1 MGLAHRNPM
10 KFNRLRLVGFKT
22 FVEPTDLLIEPGL
35 TGVVGPNGCGKS
47 NLVEALRWV
56 MGESSHKAFRANDM
70 DDVIFSGT
78 TGRPSRNMAEVSLQL
93 DNGDRTAPAGF
104 NDDDILEVTRRIDR
118 GAGSHYR
125 INGRDVRARDVNML
139 FADASTGAR
148 SPALVRQGQ
157 IGEIVGA
164 KPAARRR
171 ILEEAA
177 GVAGLHARRHEA
189 EMRLKA
195 AETNLLRLED
205 VIVQLAAQVEGLRRQ
220 SRQAIRYRA
229 VAAEIR
235 KYEATLLWLRWS
247 EVTTTLAQAER
258 AVEAMVREGAECTRA
273 QAEAARLQ
281 AIAAHALPP
290 LRQAETAAAAVLQR
304 LTLARGELDKEEAR
318 LATRRQDL
326 ERRLAQVSQDL
337 ERETALSADAESVL
351 ARLDEEQEI
360 LTDDQAGALAA
371 EEAAAAALA
380 EAQARLTAAEQD
392 LDTKT
397 RTFAD
402 LGARRTG
409 LEQTIRDLRQR
420 LVRSAAERASVEAEE
435 RRLKLDAGTAD
446 LDARR
451 AEAEAARARL
461 EQAEDAATEAEA
473 AHAAARRALDA
484 ARPALTEAERR
495 FGRLDTEVRT
505 LTKLLQ
511 SSDSRYPPVADLL
524 SVAKGYEMALG
535 AALGDDLDLPVAPEA
550 PARWAGSAP
559 AADDPRLPD
568 GAAPLAA
575 QVSGAPALMRRLAQ
589 VGIVDPADGPRL
601 QALLKPGQR
610 LVSRAGDLWRW
621 DGVVAAAD
629 APTAAARRLAE
640 RNRLADLEQEAEQA
654 REVLEEARALLAGH
668 EGDLRVAAA
677 AETQTREARRA
688 AIRVAETAR
697 ELEAAAERK
706 ATQHIARL
714 SALSEARDRLTAAR
728 EEAEESLM
736 EAESTLA
743 DLEPPVL
750 IDATLAAARG
760 EVAQGRAGFAEA
772 RATLDGLQR
781 ERSARQRRL
790 EAIAGER
797 RSWAGRAGGA
807 GERLAA
813 IEARRAEAQAELTE
827 TEDMPAQVLHQRRSL
842 LSQIEAAEAARRAA
856 ADKLVEGEAALAAAD
871 RAARAALE
879 AMSAAREETARTEA
893 RLEAARQRRDD
904 VMREITEALDG
915 PPETARENA
924 ELAEGAPTPDIP
936 AIEAA
941 LERAKRERERLG
953 AVNLRADL
961 ELTETETQ
969 HDTLVKERDD
979 LHEAIRRLRGG
990 IASLNREARERL
1002 QASFI
1007 VVDGHFRKLFDTLF
1021 GGGEAQLVLTDADDP
1036 LEAGLDII
1044 AKPPGKKP
1052 QTLSL
1057 LSGGEQ
1063 ALTAMALIFAVF
1075 LTNPAPICVLDEVD
1089 APLDDSNVE
1098 RFCALMDEMTR
1109 LTDTRFLVITHNP
1122 ISMARMDRL
1131 FGVTMAERGVSRLVS
1146 VDLQSAERLR
1156 EVS

>member
-1 MGLAHRNPM
+1 M

-93 DNGDRTAPAGF
+93 DNADRTAPAGF

-229 VAAEIR
+229 VASEIR
-235 KYEATLLWLRWS
+235 KHEATLLWLRWT
-247 EVTTTLAQAER
+247 EVTTTLAQAEC
-258 AVEAMVREGAECTRA
+258 AVEALVRDSAECTRA

-290 LRQAETAAAAVLQR
+290 LRQSEAEAAAALQR
-304 LTLARGELDKEEAR
+304 LTIARGELDKEEAR

-326 ERRLAQVSQDL
+326 ERRLAQLVQDL

-351 ARLDEEQEI
+351 ARLEEEQEI
-360 LTDDQAGALAA
+360 LSEEQAGALDA
-371 EEAAAAALA
+371 EEAASAALA
-380 EAQARLTAAEQD
+380 QAQSRLTAAEQD
-392 LDTKT
+392 LDEKT

-402 LGARRTG
+402 LSARRTG

-451 AEAEAARARL
+451 LEAEAARERL
-461 EQAEDAATEAEA
+461 AHAEEAAADAEA
-473 AHAAARRALDA
+473 THAAARRALDEV
-484 ARPALTEAERR
+484 RPALAEAERR

-511 SSDSRYPPVADLL
+511 SSDSRFPPVADLL

-550 PARWAGSAP
+550 PARWAGSDVMP
-559 AADDPRLPD
+559 GDPILPV
-568 GAAPLAA
+568 GAEPLAA
-575 QVSGAPALMRRLAQ
+575 FVSGAPALMRRLAQ
-589 VGIVDPADGPRL
+589 VGIVEAAAGAQL
-601 QALLKPGQR
+601 QAQLKPGQR

-640 RNRLADLEQEAEQA
+640 RNRLADLELEAEIA
-654 REVLEEARALLAGH
+654 RDALEEARALLATRDGA
-668 EGDLRVAAA
+668 LRIAAN
-677 AETQTREARRA
+677 AEAQTREARRTA
-688 AIRVAETAR
+688 QRAAETAR

-728 EEAEESLM
+728 EETEESLM
-736 EAESTLA
+736 EAETTLA

-750 IDATLAAARG
+750 IDATLATARG
-760 EVAQGRAGFAEA
+760 EVAQGRAGLAEA

-790 EAIAGER
+790 EAIAGEQ
-797 RSWAGRAGGA
+797 RSWSGRAGGA

-813 IEARRAEAQAELTE
+813 IDARRAEAEAELLAS
-827 TEDMPAQVLHQRRSL
+827 EDMPAQMLQQRRSL
-842 LSQIEAAEAARRAA
+842 LSQLEAAEAARRAA
-856 ADKLVEGEAALAAAD
+856 ADRLQEGEAALAAAD

-879 AMSAAREETARTEA
+879 AMSAAREEAARTEA

-904 VMREITEALDG
+904 VMREIADSLDG
-915 PPETARENA
+915 PPETAREQA
-924 ELAEGAPTPDIP
+924 ELVENGPPLDIS
-936 AIEAA
+936 AIEMA
-941 LERAKRERERLG
+941 LDRAKRERERLG

-969 HDTLVKERDD
+969 HDTLVTERDD
-979 LHEAIRRLRGG
+979 LNEAIRRLRGG

-1021 GGGEAQLVLTDADDP
+1021 GGGEAQLVLTDAEDP

>member
-1 MGLAHRNPM
+1 M

-22 FVEPTDLLIEPGL
+22 FVEPTDLWIEPGL

-93 DNGDRTAPAGF
+93 DNADRTAPAGF

-229 VAAEIR
+229 VASEIR
-235 KYEATLLWLRWS
+235 KYEATLLWLRWT

-258 AVEAMVREGAECTRA
+258 AVEAMVRDGAECTRA

-290 LRQAETAAAAVLQR
+290 LRQSEAEAAAALQR
-304 LTLARGELDKEEAR
+304 LTIARGELDKEEAR

-326 ERRLAQVSQDL
+326 ERRLAQLVQDL

-351 ARLDEEQEI
+351 ARLEEEQEI
-360 LTDDQAGALAA
+360 LTEEQAGALDAEDAA
-371 EEAAAAALA
+371 SAALA
-380 EAQARLTAAEQD
+380 QAQSRLAAAEQD
-392 LDTKT
+392 LDERT

-402 LGARRTG
+402 LSARRTG

-451 AEAEAARARL
+451 LEAEAARERL
-461 EQAEDAATEAEA
+461 AQGEEAAADAEA
-473 AHAAARRALDA
+473 THAAARRALDEV
-484 ARPALTEAERR
+484 RPALAEAERR

-511 SSDSRYPPVADLL
+511 SSDSRFPPVADLL

-535 AALGDDLDLPVAPEA
+535 AALGDDLDLPVAAEA
-550 PARWAGSAP
+550 PARWAGSDVMP
-559 AADDPRLPD
+559 GDPILPV
-568 GAAPLAA
+568 GAEPLAA
-575 QVSGAPALMRRLAQ
+575 FVSGAPALMRRLAQ
-589 VGIVDPADGPRL
+589 VGIVEAAAGPHL
-601 QALLKPGQR
+601 QAQLQPGQR

-640 RNRLADLEQEAEQA
+640 RNRLADLELEAEIA
-654 REVLEEARALLAGH
+654 RDALEEARALLATR
-668 EGDLRVAAA
+668 DSALRIAAN
-677 AETQTREARRA
+677 AEAQTREARRTA
-688 AIRVAETAR
+688 QRAAETAR

-728 EEAEESLM
+728 EETEESLM
-736 EAESTLA
+736 EAETTLA

-750 IDATLAAARG
+750 IDATLATARG
-760 EVAQGRAGFAEA
+760 EVAQGRAGLAEA

-790 EAIAGER
+790 EAIAGEQ
-797 RSWAGRAGGA
+797 RSWSGRAGGA
-807 GERLAA
+807 GDRLAA
-813 IEARRAEAQAELTE
+813 IDARRAEAEAELLAS
-827 TEDMPAQVLHQRRSL
+827 EDMPAQMLQQRRSL
-842 LSQIEAAEAARRAA
+842 LSQLEAADAARRAA
-856 ADKLVEGEAALAAAD
+856 ADRLQEGEAALAAAD

-904 VMREITEALDG
+904 VMREIADSLEG
-915 PPETARENA
+915 PPETAREQA
-924 ELAEGAPTPDIP
+924 ELVENGPPLDIS
-936 AIEAA
+936 AIEMA
-941 LERAKRERERLG
+941 LDRAKRERERLG

-961 ELTETETQ
+961 ELTEAETQ
-969 HDTLVKERDD
+969 HDTLVTERDD
-979 LHEAIRRLRGG
+979 LNEAIRRLRGG

-1021 GGGEAQLVLTDADDP
+1021 GGGEAQLVLTDAEDP